1 MLGGEIQEMIEPKS
15 NHHDSGIGA
24 ARLVSYQSADDVPMQ
39 AARALL
45 TAHVT
50 WAYDKFRDLGAP
62 EFDVMQ
68 HVDYFFSHFDAVL
81 PPKGA
86 YFLAHDAEGGAVGT
100 GSLRRV
106 SDEVAEMKHLYVHP
120 PYRGSGLGAALIAAR
135 ITAAR
140 ELGVTELVADTFR
153 GNTPMISLYHR
164 LGFRDAEPYD
174 SAVATITPELIPH
187 LRYFRMEL

>member
-1 MLGGEIQEMIEPKS
+1 MLGGEIQEMFVPNS
-15 NHHDSGIGA
+15 NHHDAAIGA
-24 ARLVSYQSADDVPMQ
+24 ARLVSYQRADDVPME

-68 HVDYFFSHFDAVL
+68 HVEYFFSNFDAVL

-106 SDEVAEMKHLYVHP
+106 SDDVAEMKHLYVHP
-120 PYRGSGLGAALIAAR
+120 SYRGTGLGAALIEAR
-135 ITAAR
+135 IGAAR
-140 ELGVTELVADTFR
+140 EFGVSELVADTFR

-164 LGFRDAEPYD
+164 LGFSDAEPYD

-187 LRYFRMEL
+187 LRYFQMTL